1 MQIYIMLLLKNDI
14 INEKRKT
21 ISQKE
26 FLSFASLSSF
36 FYRPCLKSITSVDWI
51 YLLFSCILGKYLF
64 EKMYILVQFDN
75 K

>member
-36 FYRPCLKSITSVDWI
+36 FLQTMSQIDYVCRLDISVIFLYIGKISI
-51 YLLFSCILGKYLF
+51 
-64 EKMYILVQFDN
+64 
-75 K
+75 